1 MINYINKNKTLFF
14 DFFVLLFLLTL
25 LNVFYPVH
33 NNKTRYP
40 VLFNI
45 ENGETVSNVAENL
58 KNDNLISFPILFK
71 LSVFFHG
78 GVVRRGNYYLEKE
91 HSVFTLAYHI
101 TSTNKKTAVV
111 KVQVPN
117 GSNVYEI
124 AGILQKNFQDFDTE
138 NFIKEASIYEGML
151 YPETYFLAQAKT
163 PDPQTVLQIMK
174 KTFDKKTREIKKD
187 YQNKQL
193 NFNEILI
200 LSSIVELEA
209 YKKDD
214 QRKISGVLKNRL
226 ERGIPLQVDVSFKY
240 INGKNTYNLTTAD
253 LKIDNPYNSYVNK
266 GLPPTPIGSPSIK
279 AIDSVINDI
288 PSDYLYFLSDRYGN
302 TYFSE
307 TLKQHNINKR
317 KYI

>member
-101 TSTNKKTAVV
+101 TSTNKK
-111 KVQVPN
+111 
-117 GSNVYEI
+117 
-124 AGILQKNFQDFDTE
+124 
-138 NFIKEASIYEGML
+138 
-151 YPETYFLAQAKT
+151 
-163 PDPQTVLQIMK
+163 
-174 KTFDKKTREIKKD
+174 IKKQCFVFI
-187 YQNKQL
+187 YIIYHLGIFFGAFIFFAVLSFLL
-193 NFNEILI
+193 NI
-200 LSSIVELEA
+200 SISV
-209 YKKDD
+209 
-214 QRKISGVLKNRL
+214 
-226 ERGIPLQVDVSFKY
+226 
-240 INGKNTYNLTTAD
+240 NGK
-253 LKIDNPYNSYVNK
+253 
-266 GLPPTPIGSPSIK
+266 
-279 AIDSVINDI
+279 
-288 PSDYLYFLSDRYGN
+288 
-302 TYFSE
+302 
-307 TLKQHNINKR
+307 
-317 KYI
+317 

>member
-1 MINYINKNKTLFF
+1 M
-14 DFFVLLFLLTL
+14 
-25 LNVFYPVH
+25 
-33 NNKTRYP
+33 
-40 VLFNI
+40 
-45 ENGETVSNVAENL
+45 
-58 KNDNLISFPILFK
+58 FK

-187 YQNKQL
+187 YKNKQL